1 MNTSIQTVPTAETS
15 QETGLRPEALQA
27 IQLIHQELDTWD
39 AEAEVELT
47 PTSATFPVLY
57 GRCTISASPL
67 NIDTYDGLRLT
78 EQLQARTELSY
89 VIDDFDDGFFTLAN
103 EYATTGAALRCPETG
118 RAVLLSRVS
127 VFEDDSDALLN
138 FYTPMLY
145 WSSLVQS
152 FSIQQAMRKRF
163 EIDFLGEKSEII
175 GTPGCDDPSRWQAE
189 EFALAEEKL
198 RAIGV
203 YCNASESGLTAEF
216 PWEPGAVS
224 AMTGD
229 QTSLLQMDNTVT
241 HPTAGNG
248 LVFRLVLPVS
258 GNTEELVVHANKLNL
273 LEIDGIDIPP
283 GFGAWSVIPRFQGVG
298 YTGFW
303 PNCIYRRGTAASIAG
318 WCLLRSRIAQR
329 VFSNAC

>member
-1 MNTSIQTVPTAETS
+1 MNTSIQTVPTHETS
-15 QETGLRPEALQA
+15 NETKLRPEALQA

-39 AEAEVELT
+39 PEAEVELT
-47 PTSATFPVLY
+47 PTSASFPVLY

-67 NIDTYDGLRLT
+67 NIDTYDGLRLS

-89 VIDDFDDGFFTLAN
+89 VIDDFDDGFFSLAN

-118 RAVLLSRVS
+118 RAVLISRVS
-127 VFEDDSDALLN
+127 VFEDDAESLKT

-145 WSSLVQS
+145 WSSLAQS
-152 FSIQQAMRKRF
+152 FSIQQAMRSRF
-163 EIDFLGEKSEII
+163 EIDFLGEKSGLI
-175 GTPGCDDPSRWQAE
+175 GTPGCDEPSRWQAE
-189 EFALAEEKL
+189 EFAWAEEKL

-216 PWEPGAVS
+216 AWEPGAVS

-229 QTSLLQMDNTVT
+229 QTSLLQFDNSVT

-248 LVFRLVLPVS
+248 LAFRLVLPIS
-258 GNTEELVVHANKLNL
+258 GSAEELAVQANKLNL

-283 GFGAWSVIPRFQGVG
+283 GFGAWSVLPRFHGVG

-303 PNCIYRRGTAASIAG
+303 PNCMFQPGTVANIAS
-318 WCLLRSRIAQR
+318 WCFTRSQIAQR
-329 VFSNAC
+329 VFNNAC

>member
-1 MNTSIQTVPTAETS
+1 MNTSIQSVPNSEISHET
-15 QETGLRPEALQA
+15 ELRPEALQA
-27 IQLIHQELDTWD
+27 IQLIHQELDTWGP
-39 AEAEVELT
+39 EAKVELT
-47 PTSATFPVLY
+47 ATSASFPVLY

-67 NIDTYDGLRLT
+67 NIDTYDGLHLS

-89 VIDDFDDGFFTLAN
+89 VIDDFDDGFLTLAN

-118 RAVLLSRVS
+118 RAVLISRVS
-127 VFEDDSDALLN
+127 VFEDDADALTN
-138 FYTPMLY
+138 FYTPALY

-175 GTPGCDDPSRWQAE
+175 GTPGFDEPSRWRAE
-189 EFALAEEKL
+189 EFAWAEEKL
-198 RAIGV
+198 RAGGV
-203 YCNASESGLTAEF
+203 YCNASATGLTAEF
-216 PWEPGAVS
+216 AWEPGAVS
-224 AMTGD
+224 AITGD
-229 QTSLLQMDNTVT
+229 RTSLLQMDSATR

-258 GNTEELVVHANKLNL
+258 GDWEELAKHATNLNL

-283 GFGAWSVIPRFQGVG
+283 GFGAWSVIPQVQGVG

-303 PNCIYRRGTAASIAG
+303 PNCMYQPGTVATIAA
-318 WCLLRSRIAQR
+318 WCLCRNRIAQR
-329 VFSNAC
+329 VFGNAC